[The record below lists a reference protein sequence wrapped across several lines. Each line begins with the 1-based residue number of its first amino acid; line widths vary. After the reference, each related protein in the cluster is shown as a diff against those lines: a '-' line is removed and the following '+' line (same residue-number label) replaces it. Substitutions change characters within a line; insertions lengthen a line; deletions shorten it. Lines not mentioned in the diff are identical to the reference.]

1 MTGSGTEF
9 PRERESENSVQSF
22 AVSVST
28 DSHAIAPGKPIKTD
42 FSSEAKLRRLTVGPL
57 WADQARKVRA
67 VPPPRDRGVPR
78 ALFRGMDLW
87 GAKVRVFASHAFSAH
102 KNEQLHQMKL
112 LETA

>member
-1 MTGSGTEF
+1 MTGSSLEF

-28 DSHAIAPGKPIKTD
+28 DSHAIAPGKPIQTD

-67 VPPPRDRGVPR
+67 VALPPDRGFPR
-78 ALFRGMDLW
+78 QLFRGIDLQVL
-87 GAKVRVFASHAFSAH
+87 GQSLYFCLTRIFCAQK
-102 KNEQLHQMKL
+102 
-112 LETA
+112 